1 MRSSW
6 LGAFVV
12 VVACGPVVGTVPGEG
27 GAEEDATSD
36 AVTSSDTG
44 TSGAVGSSED
54 SAADESSST
63 GEPVM
68 LLCDAP
74 DAATPL
80 AVLSSATSASV
91 LHGDGSTIAL
101 ALPDSGAPADA
112 SVYPAYAGRGA
123 YVAALQSWSVF
134 TEGVHYGAE
143 LTLFTDAG
151 TEIWSAHEDGASF
164 STIYL
169 ADDGSIAT
177 LRSYEEGL
185 AEGVL
190 YRDAD
195 DQLVLPDFMPQ
206 GRKRDDDWIPGSQF
220 GAKLS
225 VTGWMS
231 TDLEFRALHYP
242 VIWSWIPSDDGE
254 LIYLT
259 EGAGAPILV
268 IDEPEAW
275 VTFDLP
281 ALGGVDQQLLT
292 MSASPSFGW
301 LLVHDGADGWWRVEV
316 ASGATE
322 VLDVTPPDGATMF
335 ECYSPSAV
343 IDDAGRLLVA
353 TRDATAA
360 AALRYDPSANTWES
374 LGERVTYVDDIGA
387 LPFGETLLVR
397 TSGQGTTFCP
407 PQEFDPGTAVLAGT
421 TQQLVR
427 PIDGYAKVL
436 APDVYPLPDRS
447 GSCAALTS
455 SGGLTLLDIT
465 HDLELDPV
473 GDDTFVTWWSR

>member
-1 MRSSW
+1 M
-6 LGAFVV
+6 VV
-12 VVACGPVVGTVPGEG
+12 AACGPVVGTVPGDG
-27 GAEEDATSD
+27 GADDGETSNAATSS
-36 AVTSSDTG
+36 AGGS
-44 TSGAVGSSED
+44 SGAAESSED

-68 LLCDAP
+68 LFCGASE
-74 DAATPL
+74 AATPL
-80 AVLSSATSASV
+80 AVLSNATSGSV
-91 LHGDGSTIAL
+91 LHGDGSVVML
-101 ALPDSGAPADA
+101 ALPDAGAPGDA
-112 SVYPAYAGRGA
+112 SVYPAYAGRGE

-134 TEGVHYGAE
+134 GEGVHYGAE
-143 LTLFTDAG
+143 LTLFTDSGAQ
-151 TEIWSAHEDGASF
+151 IWSAHEEGASL
-164 STIYL
+164 STTYL

-190 YRDAD
+190 YRGAD
-195 DQLVLPDFMPQ
+195 DQLVLPGFMPQ
-206 GRKRDDDWIPGSQF
+206 GRKRDDEWIPGSQF

-231 TDLEFRALHYP
+231 TDLDFRALHYP
-242 VIWSWIPSDDGE
+242 VIWSWIPSDDGDF
-254 LIYLT
+254 IYLT

-268 IDEPEAW
+268 VDEPEAW

-292 MSASPSFGW
+292 MSASPSFEW

-316 ASGATE
+316 ESGATD
-322 VLDVTPPDGATMF
+322 VLDLTPPEGATMF

-360 AALRYDPSANTWES
+360 AALRYDPSTNTWES

-387 LPFGETLLVR
+387 LPFGETLLVH

-427 PIDGYAKVL
+427 PIDGYARVI
-436 APDVYPLPDRS
+436 APNVYPLPDRS
-447 GSCAALTS
+447 GNCAALTS
-455 SGGLTLLDIT
+455 PEGLTLLDIS
-465 HDLELDPV
+465 HDLELDPL